1 MLFDEALVWRRR
13 TRGAGGCTSSRIS
26 SRTATCTRR
35 GSRPDPN
42 PYPLA
47 SSVTSSLALAPNP
60 TPNILR
66 QARLGLLQGRVAEAT
81 KALDKLR
88 VDFVMF
94 ARSAAAV
101 VL

>member
-1 MLFDEALVWRRR
+1 M
-13 TRGAGGCTSSRIS
+13 
-26 SRTATCTRR
+26 
-35 GSRPDPN
+35 
-42 PYPLA
+42 A
-47 SSVTSSLALAPNP
+47 SSVTSSLTLAPNP
-60 TPNILR
+60 TPILR